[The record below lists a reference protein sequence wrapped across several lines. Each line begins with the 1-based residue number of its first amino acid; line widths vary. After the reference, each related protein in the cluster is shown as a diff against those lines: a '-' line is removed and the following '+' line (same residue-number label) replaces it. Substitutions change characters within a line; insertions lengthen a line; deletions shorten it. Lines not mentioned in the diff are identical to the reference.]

1 METGKFCPFSHSLR
15 WVLYKYIRIY
25 IKFSYGI
32 LNLLDKARGG
42 ALEYKCIIMYGK
54 YKLIQRR

>member
-1 METGKFCPFSHSLR
+1 MKTAKIDPFSHSLG

-25 IKFSYGI
+25 IKISYGI
-32 LNLLDKARGG
+32 LNLLDKARG

>member
-1 METGKFCPFSHSLR
+1 METGKFCPFSHSLG
-15 WVLYKYIRIY
+15 WVLYKYIKIY

-42 ALEYKCIIMYGK
+42 GELEYKGIIM
-54 YKLIQRR
+54 